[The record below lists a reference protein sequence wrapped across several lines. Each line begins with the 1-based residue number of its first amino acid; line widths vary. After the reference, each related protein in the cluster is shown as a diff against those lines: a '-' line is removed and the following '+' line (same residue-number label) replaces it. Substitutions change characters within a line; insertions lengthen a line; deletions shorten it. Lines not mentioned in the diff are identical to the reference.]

1 LAREDDAVERI
12 KLRLP
17 GPGVTPLARSAEP
30 SYVRSVKSTGQNMT
44 DNLEYQASQAKAKWA
59 ELLDEVERGRTVR
72 ITRHG
77 KTIARVVPETD
88 GRAAEI
94 AEAIERLKALREKTR
109 KAPLAEILASRHEGH
124 KY

>member
-1 LAREDDAVERI
+1 VRLA
-12 KLRLP
+12 
-17 GPGVTPLARSAEP
+17 GGVKQ
-30 SYVRSVKSTGQNMT
+30 SYIWTGQTDWSKSMT
-44 DNLEYQASQAKAKWA
+44 DILEYQASQAKAKWA

-88 GRAAEI
+88 RRAAE
-94 AEAIERLKALREKTR
+94 AVERLKALSRTFG
-109 KAPLAEILASRHEGH
+109 KAPLDEVLASRHEGH